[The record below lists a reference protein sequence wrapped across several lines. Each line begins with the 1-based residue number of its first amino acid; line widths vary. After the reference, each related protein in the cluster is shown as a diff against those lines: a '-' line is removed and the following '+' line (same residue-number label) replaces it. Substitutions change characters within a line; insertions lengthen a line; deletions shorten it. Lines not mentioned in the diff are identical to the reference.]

1 MFKYVVDRFI
11 NQYDAGLQKRIQQYI
26 ASQAKLQGVSN
37 PSGSLSDGS
46 GLGEAKF
53 EVDLSAFTGG
63 WGELID
69 MFQPLILTKD

>member
-1 MFKYVVDRFI
+1 VDRFI

-69 MFQPLILTKD
+69 MSQPLVSTKD